1 MNHTMCNDTQV
12 LDGTVPFIMVLLY
25 TTRIRWNSQ
34 SGWLSSQPSNAF
46 VTLGG
51 ARFPEEKLFSR
62 GGALF
67 FRDIRGLCTNEIIA
81 SQFWQFWP

>member
-51 ARFPEEKLFSR
+51 ARFPEEKLFSQG

-67 FRDIRGLCTNEIIA
+67 FRDITEACIRIKV
-81 SQFWQFWP
+81 